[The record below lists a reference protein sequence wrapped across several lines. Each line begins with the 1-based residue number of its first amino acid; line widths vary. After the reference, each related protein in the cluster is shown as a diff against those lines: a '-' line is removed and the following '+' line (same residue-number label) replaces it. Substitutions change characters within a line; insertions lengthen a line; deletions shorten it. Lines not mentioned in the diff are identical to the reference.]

1 MKSQLDNLALLTG
14 QIEERRKYIN
24 TIESDVHI
32 LTSEIASLQKQ
43 LNKLQRDLKDKK
55 QKYEISVQYMY
66 RNKSVQEKLMFIFSA
81 ENLSQT
87 YRRMRY
93 VQEYANFQRLQGMEI
108 ERKQKQIAAKKREV
122 EQTKN
127 AKQNLLKQGE
137 AEKIKLEIQEK
148 ERQTLLANLQ
158 KKQKGIQ
165 NEIRKKKRSAEQLNA
180 QIDRLIEIEIEKARK
195 RAEEEARRK
204 AAAEAAAKA
213 AAAKKAENKTT
224 GGVTRSKSTEK
235 MRTQGRPLWWRS
247 SV

>member
-24 TIESDVHI
+24 TIESDVHT

-55 QKYEISVQYMY
+55 RKYETSVQYMY

-122 EQTKN
+122 EQTKH

-137 AEKIKLEIQEK
+137 V
-148 ERQTLLANLQ
+148 
-158 KKQKGIQ
+158 
-165 NEIRKKKRSAEQLNA
+165 
-180 QIDRLIEIEIEKARK
+180 EKAKTGDSGKGAPDSFGGFAKEAERYTK
-195 RAEEEARRK
+195 RDKEEKNVRLS
-204 AAAEAAAKA
+204 
-213 AAAKKAENKTT
+213 N
-224 GGVTRSKSTEK
+224 
-235 MRTQGRPLWWRS
+235 
-247 SV
+247 

>member
-1 MKSQLDNLALLTG
+1 M
-14 QIEERRKYIN
+14 
-24 TIESDVHI
+24 
-32 LTSEIASLQKQ
+32 
-43 LNKLQRDLKDKK
+43 
-55 QKYEISVQYMY
+55 
-66 RNKSVQEKLMFIFSA
+66 
-81 ENLSQT
+81 
-87 YRRMRY
+87 
-93 VQEYANFQRLQGMEI
+93 
-108 ERKQKQIAAKKREV
+108 

-204 AAAEAAAKA
+204 
-213 AAAKKAENKTT
+213 
-224 GGVTRSKSTEK
+224 
-235 MRTQGRPLWWRS
+235 PLLRLPQRLLQLRKRKIKLREG
-247 SV
+247 